1 MKIRVI
7 DFGILT
13 THYKNYRDGVDLVN
27 TERNRVLEQIQP
39 IQKEMNA
46 IINSATNGVILG
58 NENPQ
63 QQSEKFQQLQQELVT
78 IDGDYKAKN
87 KKMVD
92 ELNTRCFEEL
102 SIIVSDWAT
111 ENSIDV
117 VSGKMEIIYC
127 NGAFDV
133 TAELLEILKEKGL
146 YVNREVTTEL
156 ETEKE
161 SY

>member
-1 MKIRVI
+1 MEIRVI

-13 THYKNYRDGVDLVN
+13 ARYKNYRDGVDLVN
-27 TERNRVLEQIQP
+27 AERNRVLEQIQP

-46 IINSATNGVILG
+46 IINSATNRVILG
-58 NENPQ
+58 KENPQ

-92 ELNTRCFEEL
+92 ELNTQCFEEL
-102 SIIVSDWAT
+102 SVMVADWAT
-111 ENSIDV
+111 KNSIDV

-133 TAELLEILKEKGL
+133 TAELLEILKEEGL
-146 YVNREVTTEL
+146 YVNREVTTGV

-161 SY
+161 S

>member
-1 MKIRVI
+1 MEIRVI

-13 THYKNYRDGVDLVN
+13 AHYKNYRDGVDLVN
-27 TERNRVLEQIQP
+27 AERNRVLEQIQP

-58 NENPQ
+58 NENSQ

-92 ELNTRCFEEL
+92 ELNTQCFEEL
-102 SIIVSDWAT
+102 SVMVADWAT
-111 ENSIDV
+111 KNSIDV

-133 TAELLEILKEKGL
+133 TAELLEILKEEGL
-146 YVNREVTTEL
+146 YVNREVTTGV

-161 SY
+161 SH